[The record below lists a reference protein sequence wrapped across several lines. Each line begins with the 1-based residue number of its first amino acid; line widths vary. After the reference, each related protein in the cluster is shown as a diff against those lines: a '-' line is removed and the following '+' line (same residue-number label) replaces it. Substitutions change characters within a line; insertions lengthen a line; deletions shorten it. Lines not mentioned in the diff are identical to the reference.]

1 MNYENKILD
10 AIETVVNNAV
20 SNAGYD
26 RTIQA
31 KIISC
36 IDPTIGKYKVQYQ
49 DSTFFAYSG
58 SSEIIYTDE
67 IGRASCRERV

>member
-49 DSTFFAYSG
+49 DSTFLHILEVLKLS
-58 SSEIIYTDE
+58 IPTDQRF
-67 IGRASCRERV
+67 IF